1 MRDTSYDDG
10 QGANPVALLGDD
22 ERELSVVISDPSR
35 PDNPLIFVSEEF
47 ERQTG
52 YAADEVLGRNCRF
65 LQGPDTDPAAVQ
77 AIRKAVA
84 AHSEITVD
92 LLNYRKD
99 GQPFWNRLRLRPL
112 LDEAG
117 VMRYYAGAQNPISA
131 DEVLPRPVAALFD

>member
-1 MRDTSYDDG
+1 MRDTGYYGHGDIE
-10 QGANPVALLGDD
+10 AATMLHDD
-22 ERELSVVISDPSR
+22 EHELSVVISDPSR

-52 YAADEVLGRNCRF
+52 YAAAEVLGRNCRL

-77 AIRKAVA
+77 AIREALA
-84 AHSEITVD
+84 ARTEITVD

-112 LDEAG
+112 LDEGG
-117 VMRYYAGAQNPISA
+117 VVRYYAGAQNPIA
-131 DEVLPRPVAALFD
+131 ANEVRPRPVAALID